1 STYRPYPLEHDPR
14 HSPQQAQCR
23 VVRGGSFRSDIGT
36 LSTALRRP
44 LEEDFKG
51 DDIGFRIVRTL

>member
-1 STYRPYPLEHDPR
+1 
-14 HSPQQAQCR
+14 